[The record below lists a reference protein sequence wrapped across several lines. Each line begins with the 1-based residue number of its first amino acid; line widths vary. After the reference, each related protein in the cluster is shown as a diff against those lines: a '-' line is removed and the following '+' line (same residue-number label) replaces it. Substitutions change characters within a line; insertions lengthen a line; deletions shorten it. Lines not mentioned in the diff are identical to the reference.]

1 MSNCSKENDCPI
13 NKLFDTTKKCP
24 YKNITKNIISHG
36 VFAFF
41 IFKLVK
47 KVMNQNKTK
56 INDTDNLIEF
66 ISAIPDI
73 NSIFDLSSISGN
85 LKSCPVNLKSC
96 PVNLKSCPVN
106 LKSCPVNLKSCPVN
120 LKSSPKLPIDNISGN
135 IEDNISKLLSPNN
148 IEEIGSLL
156 NLGGMGSIGSLVGLL
171 FKNLTK
177 EQVKPIVTPELN
189 CVKSNTNL
197 FSLLAKTILV
207 IFSFIIIKIILD
219 IIFDID
225 EVGLK
230 VEMDFGD
237 IKKTR
242 NKKKSN

>member
-41 IFKLVK
+41 IFKLIK

-85 LKSCPVNLKSC
+85 LKSCPVSLNSCPGNLKSFSGNLNSC
-96 PVNLKSCPVN
+96 PVNLKSC
-106 LKSCPVNLKSCPVN
+106 
-120 LKSSPKLPIDNISGN
+120 PKLPIDNISGN

-148 IEEIGSLL
+148 IEEIRSLL

>member
-13 NKLFDTTKKCP
+13 NKLFDNTKKCP

-41 IFKLVK
+41 IFKLIK

-85 LKSCPVNLKSC
+85 LKSCPVSLNSCPGNLKSFSGNLNSC
-96 PVNLKSCPVN
+96 PVNLKSC
-106 LKSCPVNLKSCPVN
+106 
-120 LKSSPKLPIDNISGN
+120 PKLPIDNISGN

-189 CVKSNTNL
+189 CVKSKTTL

>member
-41 IFKLVK
+41 IFKLIK

-85 LKSCPVNLKSC
+85 LKSCPVSLNSCPGNLKSFSGNLNSC
-96 PVNLKSCPVN
+96 PVNLKSC
-106 LKSCPVNLKSCPVN
+106 
-120 LKSSPKLPIDNISGN
+120 PKLPIDNISGN

>member
-73 NSIFDLSSISGN
+73 NSIFDLSSISG
-85 LKSCPVNLKSC
+85 
-96 PVNLKSCPVN
+96 
-106 LKSCPVNLKSCPVN
+106 NLKSCPVN

>member
-85 LKSCPVNLKSC
+85 LKSCPVSLNSCPGNLKSFSGNLNSC
-96 PVNLKSCPVN
+96 PVNLKSC
-106 LKSCPVNLKSCPVN
+106 
-120 LKSSPKLPIDNISGN
+120 PKLPIDNISGN